1 MKKLNVLGEKVSVKL
16 VQPTDKKTAASWS
29 QESSEIKIG
38 PDETEKY
45 YLLIHELTHSWL
57 DRIGVYHTTAD
68 SNFIELICHNNA
80 LVMSENAVTLW
91 QMFKKLERK

>member
-16 VQPTDKKTAASWS
+16 IEPPDKKAAAQWI
-29 QESSEIKIG
+29 QENSEIKIG
-38 PDETEKY
+38 PEEVEKY

-57 DRIGVYHTTAD
+57 DRIGTYHTTIDA
-68 SNFIELICHNNA
+68 NFIEMICHNNA

-91 QMFKKLERK
+91 QMFRKLK